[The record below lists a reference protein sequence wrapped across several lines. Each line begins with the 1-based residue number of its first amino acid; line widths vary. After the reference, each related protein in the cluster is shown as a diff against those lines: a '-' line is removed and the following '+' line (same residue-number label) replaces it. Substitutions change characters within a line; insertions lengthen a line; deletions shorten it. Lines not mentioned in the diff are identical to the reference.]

1 MRWLEVRGR
10 TFYAVQAVPR
20 PLWARMGKRRLLKSL
35 GTRDHHVAIARRH
48 AALAEFQRALDRVR
62 EPASADALVEAAL
75 EWRQTLTA
83 LEHGDTSR
91 FSASTSE
98 GAISDPD
105 ELRTL
110 ASFVL
115 EDEAGSIEGERGREA
130 ASAFVGIAGGTAT
143 PLLLHVDAW
152 LREGGVKGP
161 LAARTRTQ
169 YRSDVQG
176 LADWG
181 RTIGIATVEAVTDIV
196 AGRYV
201 TEQLVA
207 RGV

>member
-20 PLWARMGKRRLLKSL
+20 PLWARVGKRRLLKSL
-35 GTRDHHVAIARRH
+35 GTRDHHVALARRH
-48 AALAEFQRALDRVR
+48 AALAEFQRTLDRVR

-75 EWRQTLTA
+75 EWRQTLTELA
-83 LEHGDTSR
+83 HGDISR
-91 FSASTSE
+91 FSASTPE
-98 GAISDPD
+98 GAISDPN

-115 EDEAGSIEGERGREA
+115 EDEADSIESERGREA
-130 ASAFVGIAGGTAT
+130 ASAFVGIARGTAT

-152 LREGGVKGP
+152 LREGGAKGP

-176 LADWG
+176 LADWA
-181 RTIGIATVEAVTDIV
+181 RTVPSRTLWP
-196 AGRYV
+196 AGM
-201 TEQLVA
+201 
-207 RGV
+207 